1 MENKK
6 VNKNFINKIQKVLIA
21 EKENILAKQLEP
33 IDIDISGDEVDEI
46 QGKILAN
53 VQAQLS
59 SRDKLKLK
67 SIDIALE
74 KINEG
79 VFGFCEEC
87 GEKIAEKRL
96 NINPMFINCIGCAE
110 QLEAE
115 EKQNRRY

>member
-1 MENKK
+1 MKVKK
-6 VNKNFINKIQKVLIA
+6 IFITKVIDALEE
-21 EKENILAKQLEP
+21 EKATILAKQAQP

-53 VQAQLS
+53 IQAQFS
-59 SRDKLKLK
+59 VRDKLKLK

-79 VFGFCEEC
+79 TFGFCEEC

-96 NINPMFINCIGCAE
+96 TINPMFINCINCAE
-110 QLEAE
+110 TLEAE
-115 EKQNRRY
+115 EKRHRRI